1 MGRASLRS
9 MTPDQLLVLGLFLA
23 CCAVLALFS
32 AYADSRRPYVGSVLA
47 LASLAVLLHGNTRQP
62 GGYDP
67 RDVPDAIYGVIA
79 DVVR

>member
-1 MGRASLRS
+1 

-32 AYADSRRPYVGSVLA
+32 AYADSRRPYIGGGLA
-47 LASLAVLLHGNTRQP
+47 VAALAVLLHGNTSAP
-62 GGYDP
+62 GGYAFQ
-67 RDVPDAIYGVIA
+67 DVPDAVYGVIA